1 MAGEQTVLL
10 VEDNEDSREIYGTVL
25 RNQGY
30 RVLVAEDGGTGLA
43 AAREHRPDAV
53 VVDLGLPG
61 MDGVEVV
68 RRLREDAVSARAA
81 ILVLTVHDQPGDRA
95 GAEAAGCDRYV
106 VKPADPAWVGEEVG
120 RMLRERAS
128 PPPPAEPGA
137 AAVPAPLPPREG

>member
-1 MAGEQTVLL
+1 MAGKRTVLL
-10 VEDNEDSREIYGTVL
+10 VEDDEDSREIYGTVL
-25 RNQGY
+25 RHQGY
-30 RVLVAEDGGTGLA
+30 RVVVAEDGEGGLS

-61 MDGVEVV
+61 MDGLEVV
-68 RRLREDAVSARAA
+68 RRLREDAAARVA

-120 RMLRERAS
+120 RMLEERAS
-128 PPPPAEPGA
+128 PPPRAGSEAVA
-137 AAVPAPLPPREG
+137 APAPLPPREG